1 MAHVPNRDE
10 AWQLVVANT
19 ESEALVNHYLAV
31 EAVMRRLARKYG
43 EDEEKWGVIGLAH
56 DLDWERWPDEHCQKT
71 RELLEAADWPEEYIR
86 AIQAHGWKLCTD
98 VEPQTTLENC
108 LYAIDELTG
117 LVTACALVRPS
128 RSVLDLKVKSVK
140 KKWKVASFAAG
151 ANRDVIQEG
160 ADRLGV
166 ELAELMEDVI
176 LGMQDVAEEIGLGA
190 SGTVEE

>member
-10 AWQLVVANT
+10 AWQLVVENT
-19 ESEALVNHYLAV
+19 ESEALVNHYFAV

-71 RELLEAADWPEEYIR
+71 RELLEAADCPEEYIR

-98 VEPQTTLENC
+98 VEPLTTRENC

-140 KKWKVASFAAG
+140 KKWKVPSFAAG
-151 ANRDVIQEG
+151 ANREVIQEG

-176 LGMQDVAEEIGLGA
+176 LGMQDVAEEIGLGTN
-190 SGTVEE
+190 GTVE